1 MRYVHSGSCPAW
13 HCAYSFLPLGQGR
26 LPAATVGTL
35 AAPASR
41 PRAALH
47 PGLLLAARTAWRS
60 GLLDSGENSSAAVLQ
75 VALVSWGFRTL
86 ILLEVQWF
94 AAAVRDLL
102 LGGGRPAL
110 RGRHG
115 HLRPAGRLILGTW
128 PSSESS

>member
-1 MRYVHSGSCPAW
+1 MHSGFCPAW
-13 HCAYSFLPLGQGR
+13 RRAYSCLPLEQGR
-26 LPAATVGTL
+26 LPAATVGTW
-35 AAPASR
+35 AAPAPR

-86 ILLEVQWF
+86 ILLEAQWF

-102 LGGGRPAL
+102 CGGGRPAL
-110 RGRHG
+110 RDRHG
-115 HLRPAGRLILGTW
+115 HLRPAECLILGIW
-128 PSSESS
+128 SSSESL